1 MNSTYEAPRRLIKT
15 PEEIE
20 KMRVAG
26 RLAAEVL
33 DMIKPHI
40 KPGVSTLELD
50 TICHDYIVNKQDAI
64 PACLGY
70 GAAPGRPAFQHVI
83 CTSVN
88 HVVCHGI
95 PSASKILKK
104 GDILN
109 IDVTV
114 IKDGYHGDTNMM
126 YIVDGETS
134 ILADRL
140 CKVAQEALYAGM
152 SVVKNG
158 ARLGDVQTAARVL

>member
-1 MNSTYEAPRRLIKT
+1 MNSTYTAPRRLIKT
-15 PEEIE
+15 PDEIE
-20 KMRVAG
+20 KMRIAG

-40 KPGVSTLELD
+40 KAGVSTLELD
-50 TICHDYIVNKQDAI
+50 TICRNHIENVQHAI
-64 PACLGY
+64 PACVGY
-70 GAAPGRPAFQHVI
+70 GGAPGRPAFQHSI

-95 PSASKILKK
+95 PSENKILKN

-126 YIVDGETS
+126 Y
-134 ILADRL
+134 
-140 CKVAQEALYAGM
+140 
-152 SVVKNG
+152 
-158 ARLGDVQTAARVL
+158 

>member
-1 MNSTYEAPRRLIKT
+1 MNNTYQAPRRLIKT
-15 PEEIE
+15 PDEIE

-40 KPGVSTLELD
+40 VPGVTTLELD
-50 TICHDYIVNKQDAI
+50 TICHDYIVNQQQAI

-95 PSASKILKK
+95 PSVSKKLKK
-104 GDILN
+104 GD
-109 IDVTV
+109 
-114 IKDGYHGDTNMM
+114 
-126 YIVDGETS
+126 
-134 ILADRL
+134 
-140 CKVAQEALYAGM
+140 
-152 SVVKNG
+152 
-158 ARLGDVQTAARVL
+158 